1 MVKGDSWPTQ
11 LGPAMA
17 FKSFE
22 AGVIVQVK
30 AKGNKLRK
38 RPRIAVTHVEY
49 QHLFGVL
56 LLSKKS
62 LCGHCY
68 ELTE

>member
-1 MVKGDSWPTQ
+1 MQ
-11 LGPAMA
+11 LCPGVL
-17 FKSFE
+17 FKSFKT
-22 AGVIVQVK
+22 GVIVQVK
-30 AKGNKLRK
+30 AKGDKFRK

-56 LLSKKS
+56 LLSKKG